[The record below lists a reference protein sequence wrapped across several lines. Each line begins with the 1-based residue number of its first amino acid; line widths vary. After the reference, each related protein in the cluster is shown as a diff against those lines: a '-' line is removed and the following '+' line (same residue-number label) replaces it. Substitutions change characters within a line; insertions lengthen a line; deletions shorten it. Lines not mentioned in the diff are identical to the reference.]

1 MEIKFTLTL
10 CDKRDL
16 KQTATATRTW
26 KNERY
31 NGRQFKVNMESC
43 EPADEEELPTF
54 SLGMEFLT
62 PQKERK
68 GKENKEQALLVSY
81 PFRKPSGWK
90 CYKTIGSYVTVRP
103 SRYEARG
110 NFGEHERC
118 VRVAQ
123 SSEMYKRTC
132 WAIVLPIISF
142 VFPCPRCR
150 RRRRR
155 ALIKVSLNAQ
165 SLLFRVNFI
174 STMWWQVIDK

>member
-1 MEIKFTLTL
+1 MEIKFTLTRKAL

-68 GKENKEQALLVSY
+68 EKENKEQHCWCLTRFANHRVENVIKQLVRTSLCVH
-81 PFRKPSGWK
+81 RDMKH
-90 CYKTIGSYVTVRP
+90 V
-103 SRYEARG
+103 G
-110 NFGEHERC
+110 NLE
-118 VRVAQ
+118 
-123 SSEMYKRTC
+123 
-132 WAIVLPIISF
+132 
-142 VFPCPRCR
+142 
-150 RRRRR
+150 
-155 ALIKVSLNAQ
+155 
-165 SLLFRVNFI
+165 
-174 STMWWQVIDK
+174 STKDA

>member
-68 GKENKEQALLVSY
+68 AKENKEQALLVSY
-81 PFRKPSGWK
+81 PFRKPSG
-90 CYKTIGSYVTVRP
+90 
-103 SRYEARG
+103 
-110 NFGEHERC
+110 
-118 VRVAQ
+118 
-123 SSEMYKRTC
+123 
-132 WAIVLPIISF
+132 
-142 VFPCPRCR
+142 
-150 RRRRR
+150 
-155 ALIKVSLNAQ
+155 
-165 SLLFRVNFI
+165 
-174 STMWWQVIDK
+174 